1 MLLVIAKKGKRME
14 VCARCEE
21 QVKKQRNADPHEN
34 LKRVGG
40 QRQYIGW
47 PTGGYEE
54 QNYICQKCGAE
65 FTYSNDKNNY
75 GWTLKTTQPV
85 TPLPVE
91 QSCK

>member
-1 MLLVIAKKGKRME
+1 ME
-14 VCARCEE
+14 VCERCEE
-21 QVKKQRNADPHEN
+21 QVKKHRIADPHEH

-54 QNYICQKCGAE
+54 QNYICQKCGAA
-65 FTYSNDKNNY
+65 FTYSNDNNNY
-75 GWTLKTTQPV
+75 GWTLKTAQPV
-85 TPLPVE
+85 TPLPVA